1 MSAYLDHAASTPML
15 GVARE
20 AVIETLGVVGN
31 ASSLHASGRRA
42 RKIVEESRE
51 KVAAALGSKASE
63 VVFTAGGTESDNLA
77 VKGVYW
83 SAVDDMPSRR
93 RVISSPIE
101 HQAVLDPLIWLSEH
115 AGAEVDLL
123 DVDAQGLV
131 STAQLREKIAANP
144 DNVALVTVMWANNEV
159 GTIEPIA
166 DLAAVAH
173 EFGVCMHTDA
183 VQAIGQL
190 PVSFSASG
198 VDAMTISGHKI
209 GGPHG
214 VGALL
219 VNDRTRLTAL
229 SHGGGQERGLR
240 SGTPDVAAIAGMA
253 AAIEHWGV
261 YQPAHSAK
269 LRNLRSYLIEQV
281 QNAVPDAILNGVQP
295 PSLLDEVNQTPEEAK
310 IWAKDLRLP
319 ANAHFSFPGCEGDAL
334 LMLLDAAGVECSTG
348 SACNAGIPEP
358 SHVLL
363 RMGLSDDIAR
373 SSLRFSLGENSTKA
387 DIDRLVS
394 ALPDAV
400 ARASKAKVETARS
413 PR

>member
-15 GVARE
+15 PVARE
-20 AVIETLGVVGN
+20 AFVEALSVVGN

-51 KVAAALGSKASE
+51 KVAAALGAKTSE

-77 VKGVYW
+77 VKGIFW
-83 SAVDDMPSRR
+83 SSTDSAPQRR
-93 RVISSPIE
+93 RVIASPIE

-115 AGAEVDLL
+115 AGAEIDLL
-123 DVDAQGLV
+123 DVDSQGLV
-131 STAQLREKIAANP
+131 SASQLREKIALDP
-144 DNVALVTVMWANNEV
+144 ENVALVTVMWANNEV

-173 EFGVCMHTDA
+173 EFGARIHTDA
-183 VQAIGQL
+183 VQVIGQL
-190 PVSFSASG
+190 PVSFRKAG
-198 VDAMTISGHKI
+198 VDAMTISGHKV

-214 VGALL
+214 VGALF
-219 VNDRTRLTAL
+219 VNDQTRVTAL

-253 AAIEHWGV
+253 AAVDYWQIN
-261 YQPAHSAK
+261 QPANT
-269 LRNLRSYLIEQV
+269 LRLRQLRTYLISEICK
-281 QNAVPDAILNGVQP
+281 AIPDAILNGVKP
-295 PSLLDEVNQTPEEAK
+295 LAEGLDTSLDLVS
-310 IWAKDLRLP
+310 DLRLP

-363 RMGLSDDIAR
+363 RMGLSDDVAS
-373 SSLRFSLGENSTKA
+373 SSLRFSLGATSNEDA
-387 DIDRLVS
+387 IDQLVA
-394 ALPDAV
+394 ALPEAV
-400 ARASKAKVETARS
+400 FRASKAKTSTTQNPA
-413 PR
+413 